1 MLILISTRRRCVT
14 TTFGKICQSWFLVI
28 LLSFLAGAGNWSY
41 DRAAT
46 YGKGLFNYSIFAG
59 FPFQEKKIQNRRF
72 KSFAKFTGKHLCSCK
87 TEPGNFIQKDTPA

>member
-28 LLSFLAGAGNWSY
+28 LLSFLAGAGSWSY

-59 FPFQEKKIQNRRF
+59 FPFQEKKNT
-72 KSFAKFTGKHLCSCK
+72 K
-87 TEPGNFIQKDTPA
+87 